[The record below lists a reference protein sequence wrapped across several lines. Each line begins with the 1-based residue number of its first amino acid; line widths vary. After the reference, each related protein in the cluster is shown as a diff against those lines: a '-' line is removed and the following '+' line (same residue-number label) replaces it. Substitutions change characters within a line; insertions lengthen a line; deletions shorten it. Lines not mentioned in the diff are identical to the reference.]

1 MNTREL
7 IVGHFEG
14 TLTAADQSR
23 LDHLL
28 ETSAEAR
35 ADFERHQL
43 IEDGLAEDSRNLV
56 PPIGLREATLAAAF
70 SGAASTIG
78 GGITAW
84 FTAKVAVMVGT
95 VAVGGLVVGG
105 LLMNDG
111 DDPKP
116 SDNVT
121 PVVQVEES
129 EQSGGEP
136 INAQEVE
143 PLTDAPEVT
152 SRPTPQPAVERT
164 RPRATNA
171 STSDTR
177 EESQAA
183 DGNEKPSDEIEF
195 GREPAATVVTDSIQI
210 DSGKRKN

>member
-84 FTAKVAVMVGT
+84 FTAKVAVIVGT

-105 LLMNDG
+105 VLMNDG
-111 DDPKP
+111 DDPMN

-121 PVVQVEES
+121 PVVQVDES
-129 EQSGGEP
+129 EQSGSETP
-136 INAQEVE
+136 
-143 PLTDAPEVT
+143 DAREEQASTEAPDVT
-152 SRPTPQPAVERT
+152 SRSSSEPAVQPT
-164 RPRATNA
+164 RPKATNA
-171 STSDTR
+171 STSAHSDASPNDKGNDEQPDDLDLFGS
-177 EESQAA
+177 EEQ
-183 DGNEKPSDEIEF
+183 
-195 GREPAATVVTDSIQI
+195 VTLRSDSIKV
-210 DSGKRKN
+210 DSGKK